1 MCHPGFTPDEPDV
14 KRWNYSH
21 EKELQALTS
30 PLIRSEIAA
39 RGIQL
44 CSFKDLM

>member
-1 MCHPGFTPDEPDV
+1 V
-14 KRWNYSH
+14 QRWNYSH

-30 PLIRSEIAA
+30 PAVRAAIAD

-44 CSFKDLM
+44 CSFKNLMAL

>member
-1 MCHPGFTPDEPDV
+1 VHPGFTPDEPDV
-14 KRWNYSH
+14 KRWNYGH

-39 RGIQL
+39 AVSSCAASKI
-44 CSFKDLM
+44 